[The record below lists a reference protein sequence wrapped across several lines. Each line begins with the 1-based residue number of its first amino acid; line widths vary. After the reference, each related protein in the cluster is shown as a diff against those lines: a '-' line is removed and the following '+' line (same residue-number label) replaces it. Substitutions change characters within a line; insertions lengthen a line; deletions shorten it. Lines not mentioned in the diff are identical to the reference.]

1 MSAQRAGQAGAE
13 AQPRRGR
20 PKRTWSELPNIGP
33 TRFPRVPKGNPKGAS
48 KGNRPG
54 TGDETLGK
62 VMESDFLDEISDGKS
77 MI

>member
-1 MSAQRAGQAGAE
+1 MTAG
-13 AQPRRGR
+13 P
-20 PKRTWSELPNIGP
+20 I
-33 TRFPRVPKGNPKGAS
+33 RFPRGPKGNPKGS
-48 KGNRPG
+48 PKGNRPG

>member
-1 MSAQRAGQAGAE
+1 MEKQVFL
-13 AQPRRGR
+13 PRRVS
-20 PKRTWSELPNIGP
+20 SENDSSRLLLQQKMAASG
-33 TRFPRVPKGNPKGAS
+33 PKGNPKGAS

>member
-1 MSAQRAGQAGAE
+1 MA
-13 AQPRRGR
+13 
-20 PKRTWSELPNIGP
+20 
-33 TRFPRVPKGNPKGAS
+33 PKGNPKGAS

-62 VMESDFLDEISDGKS
+62 VMESDSLDEISDGKS

>member
-1 MSAQRAGQAGAE
+1 MTPSSMGMVGLS
-13 AQPRRGR
+13 PGR
-20 PKRTWSELPNIGP
+20 PFERSGVQTESSKE
-33 TRFPRVPKGNPKGAS
+33 AS

-62 VMESDFLDEISDGKS
+62 VMESDSLDEISDGKS

>member
-1 MSAQRAGQAGAE
+1 MVSDEVDSRMIGMITGA
-13 AQPRRGR
+13 
-20 PKRTWSELPNIGP
+20 
-33 TRFPRVPKGNPKGAS
+33 PKGNPKGAS

>member
-1 MSAQRAGQAGAE
+1 ML
-13 AQPRRGR
+13 PRSVKDLS
-20 PKRTWSELPNIGP
+20 P
-33 TRFPRVPKGNPKGAS
+33 

-62 VMESDFLDEISDGKS
+62 VMESDSLDEISDGKS